1 MEVTRILKE
10 TLLKYSTM
18 SNTEIKELLIKEQVL
33 YKTVDTASKKQ
44 ESAIHFP

>member
-18 SNTEIKELLIKEQVL
+18 SNAEIKELLVKEQVL
-33 YKTVDTASKKQ
+33 CGTAGMASKKP
-44 ESAIHFP
+44 EPANHLL

>member
-18 SNTEIKELLIKEQVL
+18 SNTEIKEILIKEQVF
-33 YKTVDTASKKQ
+33 YKTVDIASKKQ
-44 ESAIHFP
+44 ERANHFP